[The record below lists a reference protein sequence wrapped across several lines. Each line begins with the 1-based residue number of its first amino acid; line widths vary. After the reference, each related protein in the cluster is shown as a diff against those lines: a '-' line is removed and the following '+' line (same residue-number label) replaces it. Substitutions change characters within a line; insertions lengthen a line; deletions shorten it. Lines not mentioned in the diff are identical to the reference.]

1 LTDRDFGEDIP
12 VLMET
17 IILASGS
24 LRRQDYFRLL
34 GLPFSIMPSRVDETP
49 SLGLSPREQA
59 EEIAVR
65 KVNEIVRLL
74 ADRLPPWILGA
85 DTIVAIDDAVFGK
98 PGDKQSARAMLRQ
111 LSGREHAVIT
121 AIALFNGRTR
131 RLDHRSVVSTVRFA
145 EISPGE
151 LEWYLDTGEWQG
163 VAGAYRLQEL
173 ASCFIAEIRGSYSGI
188 VGLPMHEFYVMLR
201 ENGYSYGG

>member
-1 LTDRDFGEDIP
+1 
-12 VLMET
+12 MET

-49 SLGLSPREQA
+49 SPGLSPREQA

-65 KVNEIVRLL
+65 KVNEIVRVLE
-74 ADRLPPWILGA
+74 DRLPPWILGA
-85 DTIVAIDDAVFGK
+85 DTIIAVDDTVFGK
-98 PGDKQSARAMLRQ
+98 PADKDSARAMLKQ
-111 LSGREHAVIT
+111 LSGRSHEVVT
-121 AIALFNGRTR
+121 AIALFNGRTKQMDR
-131 RLDHRSVVSTVRFA
+131 RSVLSRVRFA
-145 EISPGE
+145 EIGQGE

-173 ASCFIAEIRGSYSGI
+173 ASCFIAEIQGSYSGI